1 MCIPFMVSLGY
12 ERKWSAGLI
21 AVAGGLG
28 VIIPPSIPFVL
39 YSLATGV
46 STGALFLGGIF
57 PGILIGLFMMAYAV
71 FYCMTKGE
79 DRNLINAK
87 MQELKGNGFFA
98 LFKESFWALLCP
110 IIVLGE
116 ADMRGAAMQEQDLA
130 ASGRSAGGKKAPKM
144 GRMTPAQLLVKGA
157 ITHVQETKGGGGGFG
172 FKGITLGGDAGSAE
186 INITIYLVDSATGQ
200 VKASKSVIGKSGK
213 KGLSLGYH
221 GSALGG
227 LTGDI
232 GGFMKDNMGKAAM
245 DACNQALEFLVG
257 QLDSIPWEGSVSL
270 VKPDKLIINR
280 GTREGVEVGMKFDV
294 GKVEEV
300 VDEDT
305 GEVLDSELT
314 KIGTV
319 TVTEVK
325 EKICYTTPLEG
336 AEKGMGV
343 HPAK

>member
-1 MCIPFMVSLGY
+1 MKKLTAF
-12 ERKWSAGLI
+12 AF
-21 AVAGGLG
+21 AA
-28 VIIPPSIPFVL
+28 
-39 YSLATGV
+39 LAAT
-46 STGALFLGGIF
+46 
-57 PGILIGLFMMAYAV
+57 AV
-71 FYCMTKGE
+71 FADGG
-79 DRNLINAK
+79 NLRYSIMVNKFENKANWRG
-87 MQELKGNGFFA
+87 QWELGDAWGTIFTDQLVQSGKF
-98 LFKESFWALLCP
+98 
-110 IIVLGE
+110 IVLGE

-245 DACNQALEFLVG
+245 DACNQALEFLVA

-270 VKPDKLIINR
+270 VKSDKLLINR

-294 GKVEEV
+294 GKVEEI

-305 GEVLDSELT
+305 GEVLDSEMT

>member
-1 MCIPFMVSLGY
+1 MKKLTAFAFAALAATAVFADGGNLRYSVMVSKFENKANWRGQWELGDA
-12 ERKWSAGLI
+12 WG
-21 AVAGGLG
+21 
-28 VIIPPSIPFVL
+28 
-39 YSLATGV
+39 T
-46 STGALFLGGIF
+46 IF
-57 PGILIGLFMMAYAV
+57 TDQLVQSGKF
-71 FYCMTKGE
+71 
-79 DRNLINAK
+79 
-87 MQELKGNGFFA
+87 
-98 LFKESFWALLCP
+98 
-110 IIVLGE
+110 IVLGE

-245 DACNQALEFLVG
+245 DACNQALEFLVA

-270 VKPDKLIINR
+270 VKSDKLLINR

-294 GKVEEV
+294 GKVEEI

-305 GEVLDSELT
+305 GEVLDSEMT

-325 EKICYTTPLEG
+325 EKICYTTALEG

-343 HPAK
+343 QPAK

>member
-1 MCIPFMVSLGY
+1 MKKLMALALAALA
-12 ERKWSAGLI
+12 SA
-21 AVAGGLG
+21 
-28 VIIPPSIPFVL
+28 
-39 YSLATGV
+39 
-46 STGALFLGGIF
+46 
-57 PGILIGLFMMAYAV
+57 AV
-71 FYCMTKGE
+71 FAEGG
-79 DRNLINAK
+79 NLRYSVMVNKFENKANWRG
-87 MQELKGNGFFA
+87 QWELGDAWGTIFTDQLVQSGKF
-98 LFKESFWALLCP
+98 
-110 IIVLGE
+110 IVLGE

-130 ASGRSAGGKKAPKM
+130 ASGRTAGGKKAPKM

-172 FKGITLGGDAGSAE
+172 FKGITIGGDAGSAE

-213 KGLSLGYH
+213 RGLTLGYH

-245 DACNQALEFLVG
+245 DACNQALEFLVA

-270 VKPDKLIINR
+270 VKSDKLLINR

-294 GKVEEV
+294 GKVEEI

-305 GEVLDSELT
+305 GEVLDSEMT

>member
-1 MCIPFMVSLGY
+1 MKKLTAF
-12 ERKWSAGLI
+12 AF
-21 AVAGGLG
+21 AA
-28 VIIPPSIPFVL
+28 
-39 YSLATGV
+39 LAAT
-46 STGALFLGGIF
+46 
-57 PGILIGLFMMAYAV
+57 AV
-71 FYCMTKGE
+71 FADGG
-79 DRNLINAK
+79 NLRYSIMVNKFENKANWRG
-87 MQELKGNGFFA
+87 QWELGDAWGTIFTDQLVQSGKF
-98 LFKESFWALLCP
+98 
-110 IIVLGE
+110 IVLGE

-172 FKGITLGGDAGSAE
+172 FKGITFGGDAGSAE

-270 VKPDKLIINR
+270 VKADKLIINR

>member
-1 MCIPFMVSLGY
+1 MKKLTVLALAALA
-12 ERKWSAGLI
+12 SA
-21 AVAGGLG
+21 
-28 VIIPPSIPFVL
+28 
-39 YSLATGV
+39 
-46 STGALFLGGIF
+46 
-57 PGILIGLFMMAYAV
+57 AV
-71 FYCMTKGE
+71 FAEGG
-79 DRNLINAK
+79 NLRYSITVNKFENKANWHG
-87 MQELKGNGFFA
+87 QWELGDAWGTIFTDQLVQSGKF
-98 LFKESFWALLCP
+98 
-110 IIVLGE
+110 IVLGE

-130 ASGRSAGGKKAPKM
+130 ASGRTAGGNKAPKM

-172 FKGITLGGDAGSAE
+172 FKGITIGGDAGSAE

-213 KGLSLGYH
+213 KGLTLGYH

-245 DACNQALEFLVG
+245 DACNQALEFLIG

-270 VKPDKLIINR
+270 VKTDKLIINR
-280 GTREGVEVGMKFDV
+280 GTREGVAVGMKFDV
-294 GKVEEV
+294 GKVEEI

-325 EKICYTTPLEG
+325 EKICYTTALEG
-336 AEKGMGV
+336 AEKGMAV

>member
-1 MCIPFMVSLGY
+1 MVNKFENKANWRGQWELGDA
-12 ERKWSAGLI
+12 WG
-21 AVAGGLG
+21 
-28 VIIPPSIPFVL
+28 
-39 YSLATGV
+39 T
-46 STGALFLGGIF
+46 IF
-57 PGILIGLFMMAYAV
+57 TDQLVQSGKF
-71 FYCMTKGE
+71 
-79 DRNLINAK
+79 
-87 MQELKGNGFFA
+87 
-98 LFKESFWALLCP
+98 
-110 IIVLGE
+110 IVLGE

-130 ASGRSAGGKKAPKM
+130 ASGRTAGGKKAPKM

-172 FKGITLGGDAGSAE
+172 FKGITIGGDAGSAE

-213 KGLSLGYH
+213 RGLTLGYH

-245 DACNQALEFLVG
+245 DACNQALEFLVA

-270 VKPDKLIINR
+270 VKSDKLLINR

-294 GKVEEV
+294 GKVEEI

-305 GEVLDSELT
+305 GEVLDSEMT

>member
-1 MCIPFMVSLGY
+1 MKKLTVLALAALA
-12 ERKWSAGLI
+12 SA
-21 AVAGGLG
+21 
-28 VIIPPSIPFVL
+28 
-39 YSLATGV
+39 
-46 STGALFLGGIF
+46 
-57 PGILIGLFMMAYAV
+57 AV
-71 FYCMTKGE
+71 FAEGG
-79 DRNLINAK
+79 NLRYSITVNKFENKANGRG
-87 MQELKGNGFFA
+87 QWELGDAWGTILTDQLVQSGKF
-98 LFKESFWALLCP
+98 
-110 IIVLGE
+110 IVLGE

-130 ASGRSAGGKKAPKM
+130 ASGRTAGGKKAPKM

-213 KGLSLGYH
+213 KGLTLGYH

-245 DACNQALEFLVG
+245 DACNQALEFLVA

-270 VKPDKLIINR
+270 VKSDKLIINR

-294 GKVEEV
+294 GKVEEI

-325 EKICYTTPLEG
+325 EKICYTTALEG

>member
-1 MCIPFMVSLGY
+1 MKKLTAF
-12 ERKWSAGLI
+12 AF
-21 AVAGGLG
+21 AA
-28 VIIPPSIPFVL
+28 
-39 YSLATGV
+39 LAAT
-46 STGALFLGGIF
+46 
-57 PGILIGLFMMAYAV
+57 AV
-71 FYCMTKGE
+71 FADGG
-79 DRNLINAK
+79 NLRYSIMVNKFENKANWRG
-87 MQELKGNGFFA
+87 QWELGDAWGTIFTDQLVQSGKF
-98 LFKESFWALLCP
+98 
-110 IIVLGE
+110 IVLGE

-270 VKPDKLIINR
+270 VKADKLIINR

-343 HPAK
+343 QPAK

>member
-1 MCIPFMVSLGY
+1 MKKLTALALAALA
-12 ERKWSAGLI
+12 SA
-21 AVAGGLG
+21 
-28 VIIPPSIPFVL
+28 
-39 YSLATGV
+39 
-46 STGALFLGGIF
+46 
-57 PGILIGLFMMAYAV
+57 AV
-71 FYCMTKGE
+71 FAEGG
-79 DRNLINAK
+79 NLRYSVMVNKFENKANWRG
-87 MQELKGNGFFA
+87 QWELGDAWGTIFTDQLVQSGKF
-98 LFKESFWALLCP
+98 
-110 IIVLGE
+110 IVLGE

-130 ASGRSAGGKKAPKM
+130 ASGRTAGGKKAPKM

-172 FKGITLGGDAGSAE
+172 FKGITIGGDAGSAE

-200 VKASKSVIGKSGK
+200 VKASKSVIGNSGK
-213 KGLSLGYH
+213 RGLTLGYH

-245 DACNQALEFLVG
+245 DACNQALEFLVA

-270 VKPDKLIINR
+270 VKSDKLLINR
-280 GTREGVEVGMKFDV
+280 GSREGVAVGMKFDV